1 MGSGLTS
8 RAVGTRVRLDVRLG
22 TDASCVGMGFV
33 GRPSGPESKGLDGL
47 GAADRDEPK
56 GELESR
62 RLMRLEGFFV
72 VEAFA
77 DEEAYGKI

>member
-1 MGSGLTS
+1 
-8 RAVGTRVRLDVRLG
+8 
-22 TDASCVGMGFV
+22 MGFV